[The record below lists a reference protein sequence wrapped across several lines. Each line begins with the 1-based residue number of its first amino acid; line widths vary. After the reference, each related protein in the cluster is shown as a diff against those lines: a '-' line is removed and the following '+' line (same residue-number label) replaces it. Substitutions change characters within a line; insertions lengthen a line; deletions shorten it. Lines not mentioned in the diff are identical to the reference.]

1 MSWGER
7 MVTFFCC
14 SPEPATRNCVQLMLE
29 IQATMSAMSVSG
41 LKLNFTMRLPGGSFR
56 HWLNS
61 RSPGS
66 STTPSAFGGGGATT
80 TGPDDSS
87 DERPPF
93 ARDGDEAPGRG
104 A

>member
-7 MVTFFCC
+7 IVTFFCC
-14 SPEPATRNCVQLMLE
+14 RTEPATRNCVQLMLE

-41 LKLNFTMRLPGGSFR
+41 LKLNFTMRLPGGSFL

-61 RSPGS
+61 FSPGS
-66 STTPSAFGGGGATT
+66 SITPSALGGGGATT

-87 DERPPF
+87 EPF
-93 ARDGDEAPGRG
+93 VRDGTGRELVREVE
-104 A
+104 